1 MGENNIFNEE
11 DKYKQDKET
20 YKFQVGMGCLGIFE
34 VMYFLIIEPLMGME
48 LGMTILSGVIVYI
61 FGFTQTAVN
70 NLFIIMII
78 MSLLIIIE
86 GALGIR
92 KINKESIN

>member
-1 MGENNIFNEE
+1 
-11 DKYKQDKET
+11 
-20 YKFQVGMGCLGIFE
+20 
-34 VMYFLIIEPLMGME
+34 
-48 LGMTILSGVIVYI
+48 MTILSGVIVYI

-70 NLFIIMII
+70 NLFIIMVI

-92 KINKESIN
+92 KINKEKG